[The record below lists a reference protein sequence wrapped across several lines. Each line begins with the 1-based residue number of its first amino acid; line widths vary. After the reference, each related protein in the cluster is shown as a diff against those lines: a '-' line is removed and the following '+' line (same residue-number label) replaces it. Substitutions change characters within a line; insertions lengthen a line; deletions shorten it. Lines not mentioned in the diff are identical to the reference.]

1 MDMTD
6 NLPTEPFA
14 SAPDEQ
20 LLHATR
26 VVLERE
32 GTQRVIRAEQGVYLT
47 IHDPASDRTTVR
59 LFEGPALGAI
69 MKDMVGDYLDRGFE
83 VVDWT
88 LVGSTE
94 ELETALVEAQS
105 RGDHEA
111 ALRAGRD
118 LLIRAPDDARLAALG
133 LAAAVAHRG
142 YAPSVALS
150 QRSLALGEE
159 PDWALRQHA
168 AILYGGGHRL
178 QCLGALLYLRE
189 HYGSDTMT
197 AQAWELLAACFVG
210 PLHRPGVA
218 EDLIR
223 QGLQAHPDHPALLL
237 LRARARL
244 DADDIPAALEVLT
257 PALAED
263 APSAEA
269 FALALQA
276 HLEGGLE
283 GTEAMAQRGV
293 KAHGQDGLLK
303 ALALEVADRP
313 GPALKEY
320 RTLLEGAAGPAA
332 ALDTRL
338 CAMRA
343 ALRVGA
349 YEDALRLA
357 REAQTEIGE
366 PDPRCLSVMY
376 DSLRAL
382 EPSEDREDLAEMVA
396 VARREA
402 AEATLT
408 REATLQA
415 MLSAGIYLDPAVL
428 EPLWAELAPAAGED
442 EDTLRPQIPL
452 IGEGLVCVATQTG
465 FVALFDEVGL
475 APRLSGG
482 AWDWFTDAQI
492 LTAEREA
499 GRVAVASGETT
510 VLWVRVTTAP
520 LHSADTNRFA
530 RLVPQPFTV
539 TGGRVFVGGGE
550 ALHAG
555 DTEPIGHTL
564 GQELGGR
571 SFYLAPGRYQ
581 VTVYQRTAQP
591 WPADDVRTDPC
602 DVIFEIQKG

>member
-1 MDMTD
+1 MTD
-6 NLPTEPFA
+6 SLPTEPI
-14 SAPDEQ
+14 APALDEQ

-26 VVLERE
+26 VVLRRE
-32 GTQRVIRAEQGVYLT
+32 GTERVIRADQGVYLT

-59 LFEGPALGAI
+59 LFEGPALGTI
-69 MKDMVGDYLDRGFE
+69 MRDVVHDYLDRGFE

-88 LVGSTE
+88 LVDPVE
-94 ELETALVEAQS
+94 DLETALLEAQS

-118 LLIRAPDDARLAALG
+118 LLIRAPDDVRLAALG

-150 QRSLALGEE
+150 QRSLSLGEE

-168 AILYGGGHRL
+168 AILYGAGHRL
-178 QCLGALLYLRE
+178 QCLGTLLYLRE
-189 HYGSDTMT
+189 HYGPDTMT
-197 AQAWELLAACFVG
+197 AQAWEVLAACFVG

-218 EDLIR
+218 EELIR

-237 LRARARL
+237 LRARTRL
-244 DADDIPAALEVLT
+244 DANDISGALEVLT
-257 PALAED
+257 PALAE
-263 APSAEA
+263 ATPSAET

-283 GTEAMAQRGV
+283 GTEAMAHRGV
-293 KAHGQDGLLK
+293 KAHGHDRLIQ
-303 ALALEVADRP
+303 ALAMEVADRP

-320 RTLLEGAAGPAA
+320 RALIEEAAGPAA
-332 ALDTRL
+332 ALDARL
-338 CAMRA
+338 RAMRA

-382 EPSEDREDLAEMVA
+382 EPTEDREDLAEMVA
-396 VARREA
+396 VARRETA
-402 AEATLT
+402 DATLPRKT
-408 REATLQA
+408 ELQA
-415 MLSAGIYLDPAVL
+415 ILSAGIYLDPAAL
-428 EPLWAELAPAAGED
+428 EPIWTELAPAATKD
-442 EDTLRPQIPL
+442 KLRSQIPL
-452 IGEGLVCVATQTG
+452 VSEGLLCVATQTG
-465 FVALFDEVGL
+465 FVALFDEIGL
-475 APRLSGG
+475 EQRLSRG
-482 AWDWFTDAQI
+482 AWDWFSDAQV
-492 LTAEREA
+492 LAAEREA

-510 VLWVRVTTAP
+510 VVWVRVTAAP
-520 LHSADTNRFA
+520 LHPADTQRFE
-530 RLVPQPFTV
+530 RLVPQPLTV
-539 TGGRVFVGGGE
+539 TSGRVFAGGGE
-550 ALHAG
+550 ALRGG
-555 DTEPIGHTL
+555 DSEPVGHTL

-581 VTVYQRTAQP
+581 VTVYQRTART